1 MHERDKVQ
9 TVQQSLGRIARR
21 QRKEL
26 FMSEVSDAIIKF
38 LWAAIPTFII
48 GNEAIKHTMSERG
61 YFAIG
66 GEWILI
72 VAVFMITC
80 KILDIKKANQE
91 RWSARRKAIIPS
103 STEKIKERGL

>member
-1 MHERDKVQ
+1 
-9 TVQQSLGRIARR
+9 
-21 QRKEL
+21 
-26 FMSEVSDAIIKF
+26 MSEVSDAIIKF
-38 LWAAIPTFII
+38 LWASIPTFII

-72 VAVFMITC
+72 VAIFYASC

-103 STEKIKERGL
+103 IENKFKRVGR